1 MSLVAQAKA
10 DIETITTNL
19 NDWAV
24 EMALINAAGA
34 TINIKGI
41 HTKIHLGVDTEG
53 NAVESKQVHVSFS
66 EKTVTDL
73 GYSIRNA
80 GGEVDMKN
88 WRLNVQ
94 DSTGVVKNY
103 VMLRW
108 FADETIGLMSC
119 MFEDYTNG

>member
-1 MSLVAQAKA
+1 MGLVAQAKA

-19 NDWAV
+19 NDWSV
-24 EMALINAAGA
+24 EMTLINVAGVS
-34 TINIKGI
+34 INIKGI

-53 NAVESKQVHVSFS
+53 NIVESKQVHVSFS

-88 WRLNVQ
+88 WKLNVK
-94 DSTGVVKNY
+94 DSTGIIKNY

-108 FADETIGLMSC
+108 FADETIGLISC
-119 MFEDYTNG
+119 MFEDYKNG